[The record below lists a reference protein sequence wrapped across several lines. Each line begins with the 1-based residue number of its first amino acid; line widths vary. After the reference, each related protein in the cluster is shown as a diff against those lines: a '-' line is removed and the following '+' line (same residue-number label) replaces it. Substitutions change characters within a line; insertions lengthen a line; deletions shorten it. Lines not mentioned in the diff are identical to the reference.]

1 MIRPSTEA
9 DLTAISRIYRHYV
22 ESTTATFE
30 LDPPSHV
37 EIAARRAAALKHQLP
52 HLVCEAANGDVI
64 GYAYASHYRPRLAY
78 RFTIEDSIYLDPAHT
93 GRGYGKALLTALI
106 EECKHGPW
114 RQMVAIIGDS
124 ANTAS
129 IALHESV
136 GFRRVGTLTNVGFKF
151 DRWIDTVILQRELQP
166 NPLD

>member
-30 LDPPSHV
+30 LDPPSPA
-37 EIAARRAAALKHQLP
+37 EIAARRAAALKHKLP
-52 HLVCEAANGDVI
+52 HLVCEGTDGEVI
-64 GYAYASHYRPRLAY
+64 GYAYASHYRPRPAY

-93 GRGYGKALLTALI
+93 GRGYGKALLSALI
-106 EECKHGPW
+106 ENCQHGPW

-129 IALHESV
+129 IALHQSA

>member
-30 LDPPSHV
+30 LDPPSPA
-37 EIAARRAAALKHQLP
+37 EIAARRAAALNHKLP
-52 HLVCEAANGDVI
+52 HLVCEGTDGEVI
-64 GYAYASHYRPRLAY
+64 GYAYASHYRPRPAY

-93 GRGYGKALLTALI
+93 GRGYGKALLSALI
-106 EECKHGPW
+106 ENCQHGPW

-129 IALHESV
+129 IALHQSA